1 VVSSSS
7 FRDALRD
14 ITGDSWLDDLARASL
29 TAADAKFSP
38 DHVPPPVLRVALV
51 GIRDME
57 AHDSY
62 LITKAVQDAT
72 AKLGHIIRDPRS
84 ERSMAHPADRAKALL
99 IQRGQAGNILLFG
112 FPPIL
117 DESTTESIPLGRV
130 ETLGVRAAR
139 ELVSVLPSSA
149 EDDAALDAV
158 LAQRLTVRN
167 AVNDIVNAVPRKAS
181 GIGLQLTPSAGD
193 AVSSV
198 LSAEQAHVLKESL
211 RETRVD
217 RRIITMAGRLDGVR
231 TRRRIFYLEPDSG
244 GEIHGAMD
252 LELLDEIRANLDH
265 HVVVR
270 LQEEHTQ
277 SLSGRRS
284 QPLYRLIRIQPDS
297 AEMF

>member
-1 VVSSSS
+1 VVSSSP
-7 FRDALRD
+7 FRDALPD

-29 TAADAKFSP
+29 LAADAKFAP
-38 DHVPPPVLRVALV
+38 DHVPPPVLRVALA

-57 AHDSY
+57 ARDSY
-62 LITKAVQDAT
+62 LVVKAVQDAT
-72 AKLGHIIRDPRS
+72 AKLGHLIRNPQS
-84 ERSMAHPADRAKALL
+84 ERSIAHAADRAKALL
-99 IQRGQAGNILLFG
+99 IQRGQAGNVLLFG
-112 FPPIL
+112 FPSVLEDPAI
-117 DESTTESIPLGRV
+117 ESMPVGPV

-167 AVNDIVNAVPRKAS
+167 AVNDIVNAVPARAS
-181 GIGLQLTPSAGD
+181 GMGLQLTPSTGD
-193 AVSSV
+193 AVASV
-198 LSAEQAHVLKESL
+198 LSAEQANVLKESL
-211 RETRVD
+211 KETRVD
-217 RRIITMAGRLDGVR
+217 RRIVTLTGRLDGVR

-252 LELLDEIRANLDH
+252 LELLEDIRANLDQ
-265 HVVVR
+265 HVVAR

-284 QPLYRLIRIQPDS
+284 QPLYRLISIQPDS
-297 AEMF
+297 AKMF